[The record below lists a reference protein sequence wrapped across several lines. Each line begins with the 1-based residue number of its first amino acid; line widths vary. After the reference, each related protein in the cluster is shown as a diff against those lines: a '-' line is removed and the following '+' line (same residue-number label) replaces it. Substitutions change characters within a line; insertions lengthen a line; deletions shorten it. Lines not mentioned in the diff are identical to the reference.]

1 MDTNLLNLILILLFG
16 ASVAALYYIALGYIS
31 LGIKNK
37 ELQKR
42 LDEVYEDLRN
52 SDKEATKE
60 RLRNVE
66 LKAKHEALTKKYDF
80 MRTNARKFNVGD
92 IVKGLE
98 IVKIDVKV
106 PSIIDHVITGGIML
120 FNSLF
125 DKKSV
130 VEFKKIEF
138 IYKVKQSEPWFT
150 ESELENHSNS
160 TTITKRK
167 YKKRTIKK

>member
-1 MDTNLLNLILILLFG
+1 M
-16 ASVAALYYIALGYIS
+16 AS
-31 LGIKNK
+31 NP
-37 ELQKR
+37 
-42 LDEVYEDLRN
+42 
-52 SDKEATKE
+52 
-60 RLRNVE
+60 
-66 LKAKHEALTKKYDF
+66 
-80 MRTNARKFNVGD
+80 FNVGD